1 MAYVMTT
8 NKLPTRIFVLCN
20 AGYDDDFIF
29 SKSRAARFRIP
40 LQPEP
45 IGYINNHYNSRSY
58 YVYLPIPDSPQLL
71 NYVRKINEPRVQGI
85 YPSWKMMGFSDG
97 PEGGPIPEEKLEWI
111 KKYAEHRLAEVKK
124 GIINPMY
131 PFPDE

>member
-1 MAYVMTT
+1 MTT

-40 LQPEP
+40 LQSEP

-58 YVYLPIPDSPQLL
+58 YVYLPIPNSPQLL
-71 NYVRKINEPRVQGI
+71 NYVRKINELRAKGF
-85 YPSWKMMGFSDG
+85 YPGDACFGFTRDAYLRDPS
-97 PEGGPIPEEKLEWI
+97 PIPLEHLASA
-111 KKYAEHRLAEVKK
+111 KKYAAHRLEEAKK

-131 PFPDE
+131 PFDD

>member
-1 MAYVMTT
+1 MTT
-8 NKLPTRIFVLCN
+8 NTLPTRIFVLCD

-29 SKSRAARFRIP
+29 SNSRAARFRIP

-45 IGYINNHYNSRSY
+45 IGYINNHHNSRSY
-58 YVYLPIPDSPQLL
+58 YVYLPVPDSPQLL
-71 NYVRKINEPRVQGI
+71 NYVRKINEPRAKGF

-97 PEGGPIPEEKLEWI
+97 PEGGPIPPEKLDWI

-124 GIINPMY
+124 
-131 PFPDE
+131 